1 MNDEPV
7 DNLLSPLAEKVVT
20 DYATEFLKTVD
31 AIENPSENK
40 KVMDLGGYSEQFLNY
55 IKQLEDRDEGDEHH
69 DSTP

>member
-7 DNLLSPLAEKVVT
+7 DKLLSPLAEKVVT

-40 KVMDLGGYSEQFLNY
+40 KVMDLRGYAKEFLDY
-55 IKQLEDRDEGDEHH
+55 LKKLEDKDQGDEH
-69 DSTP
+69 P

>member
-7 DNLLSPLAEKVVT
+7 DKLLGPLAEKVVT

-40 KVMDLGGYSEQFLNY
+40 KLIDLRGYAKEFLDY
-55 IKQLEDRDEGDEHH
+55 ISKLEDRNQGDEH
-69 DSTP
+69 P

>member
-7 DNLLSPLAEKVVT
+7 DKLLGPLAEKVVT

-40 KVMDLGGYSEQFLNY
+40 KVIDLRGYAKEFLDY
-55 IKQLEDRDEGDEHH
+55 INKLEDRDQGDEH
-69 DSTP
+69 P

>member
-7 DNLLSPLAEKVVT
+7 DKLLSPLAEKVVT

-40 KVMDLGGYSEQFLNY
+40 KVMDLGGYS
-55 IKQLEDRDEGDEHH
+55 
-69 DSTP
+69 

>member
-7 DNLLSPLAEKVVT
+7 DKLLGPLAEKVVT

-40 KVMDLGGYSEQFLNY
+40 KLIDLRGYAKEFLNY
-55 IKQLEDRDEGDEHH
+55 ISKLEDRDQGDEH
-69 DSTP
+69 P